1 MRFTCFFLLNIKK
14 IEGEEK
20 KMNFDIA
27 LLSRIYFIFE
37 FNNVY

>member
-1 MRFTCFFLLNIKK
+1 MKMK
-14 IEGEEK
+14 EK
-20 KMNFDIA
+20 KMNFDIP